1 MANINGMLLA
11 AGTTE
16 LPDSISYAYVVD
28 PDYPEG
34 KPLVAKD
41 FKHRSVDLAAQGPST
56 PHSGRTGVLVGGGV
70 ANRREAALFLVQE
83 PQSDRKIAVTLT
95 FAFIF
100 LL

>member
-1 MANINGMLLA
+1 MSHWWL
-11 AGTTE
+11 E
-16 LPDSISYAYVVD
+16 
-28 PDYPEG
+28 
-34 KPLVAKD
+34 
-41 FKHRSVDLAAQGPST
+41 RQRQGPST